1 MLESWSWAIVHLRTG
16 GPKLCTAG
24 PAWVSSGGSG
34 SRSRTTFTFTGDAIG
49 EQLVPH
55 KAGADN
61 FLPRVPALL
70 LAGPAAWNQS
80 KCEQRLGTP
89 GDLLMLS
96 LCLDGA
102 RGSVLKVD

>member
-1 MLESWSWAIVHLRTG
+1 MCEL
-16 GPKLCTAG
+16 G
-24 PAWVSSGGSG
+24 PARVSSAGRGSQ
-34 SRSRTTFTFTGDAIG
+34 SRMTFTFTGDAVG

-70 LAGPAAWNQS
+70 FAGPAAWNQS
-80 KCEQRLGTP
+80 KCEQRP
-89 GDLLMLS
+89 GASRDLLVIS

-102 RGSVLKVD
+102 RSALKVD